1 MLPNCNRPVAGVV
14 VTERGLALE
23 LIMIVWTG
31 RINFSARL
39 CTVLLVAFIFS
50 GLCGLPASAG
60 DDTWIFRRSY
70 FSHVLPP
77 EVQARYPIP
86 VSRSAYRLPL
96 VDVYPGF
103 SVQGVERYNTILLDH
118 GNDVMIY
125 RQFWMQFKP

>member
-1 MLPNCNRPVAGVV
+1 MCIGPEDLMNVPRLVLVAL
-14 VTERGLALE
+14 LAA
-23 LIMIVWTG
+23 G
-31 RINFSARL
+31 FSALGVR
-39 CTVLLVAFIFS
+39 
-50 GLCGLPASAG
+50 PASAG
-60 DDTWIFRRSY
+60 DESWVFRRSY

-103 SVQGVERYNTILLDH
+103 SVQGVERYNTILMDH

-125 RQFWMQFKP
+125 RQFWLQFKP